1 MKLYLIKMPP
11 FGYDS
16 GELFTINKWYEG
28 DLTPTMYDPQTLQP
42 EIPSLQIL
50 KGYIV
55 KCNDGN
61 YRKVGNG
68 YFITQ
73 DQLREIKLNELGI
86 RKLIV

>member
-42 EIPSLQIL
+42 AMPSYVV
-50 KGYIV
+50 G
-55 KCNDGN
+55 CDDGFI
-61 YRKVGNG
+61 RKVDAE
-68 YFITQ
+68 YFITKEEW
-73 DQLREIKLNELGI
+73 RERRLNELGI
-86 RKLIV
+86 